1 MRAAPLLL
9 IVGAALAVPAGR
21 EAAAQSFVP
30 PIGRPQT
37 GPACIRVINTT
48 DYWFPVQIAVPGQ
61 GEPATFRIEKREFR
75 QFCATVALRPG
86 ERIEVVLRSFIQK
99 KGCNDSFIGDVCEFV
114 ATAFKQ
120 LPRSTGREKASPEHL
135 ILIERE
141 LTFHAFETLLL
152 NF

>member
-1 MRAAPLLL
+1 VRAAPFLL

-21 EAAAQSFVP
+21 EATAQSFVP

-86 ERIEVVLRSFIQK
+86 ERIEVVLRSFMAPIGRCLLDPGGQAEIVRGQDADGDPINRLAC
-99 KGCNDSFIGDVCEFV
+99 KGGI
-114 ATAFKQ
+114 
-120 LPRSTGREKASPEHL
+120 STVP
-135 ILIERE
+135 
-141 LTFHAFETLLL
+141 
-152 NF
+152 